1 MWFSKFYCENV
12 TSLLEEEEKLTEDMQ
27 RLVTEEIEVLYGC
40 ITFSV

>member
-1 MWFSKFYCENV
+1 MWFSKNV